1 MSMTPPGSNTGTPQR
16 PAQEEDDMSVSSSAR
31 RFEKQKQDDLMASSD
46 DDEVKVKAGT
56 AEDEMLSP
64 ASSDIETDTE
74 KDTKEKGEVR
84 DVSRRSEDEWTE
96 RGNQADAIARGNT
109 FQEE

>member
-1 MSMTPPGSNTGTPQR
+1 
-16 PAQEEDDMSVSSSAR
+16 
-31 RFEKQKQDDLMASSD
+31 MASSD

-56 AEDEMLSP
+56 ADDEMLSP
-64 ASSDIETDTE
+64 ASSDVETDTE
-74 KDTKEKGEVR
+74 QATGKDTKDPAELR
-84 DVSRRSEDEWTE
+84 NVSRRSEDEWTE